1 MFVNLSVKDIELN
14 YNSTIH
20 DNNIVIQ
27 TQDIVSNLKLMKY
40 LDSKKIYFLES
51 LALSS
56 LELHYQN
63 EIGTLF
69 LEYNNLTIDYNNK
82 TYLNYKDMKYM
93 FANLEVILGYINIA
107 YNTTQLH
114 TDNPNIIDIAHF
126 TTKQY
131 NMVILNF
138 FALKFRN
145 FASYDKVIEETNL
158 FYDINFD
165 FGEYNKELSMT
176 RFMLTHF
183 IRFISTK
190 PDAIPF
196 SNGFGSII
204 KNLIQRKNTDVT
216 KTLII
221 EEINSFLSNLSSLY
235 NQTFS
240 LQSVNITESGYIAQN
255 IAVHVYLKAAKEETV
270 RIILEG

>member
-1 MFVNLSVKDIELN
+1 MFVNISVKDIELN
-14 YNSTIH
+14 YNSTIY

-51 LALSS
+51 LSLNS

-82 TYLNYKDMKYM
+82 TYLNFTAMKYM
-93 FANLEVILGYINIA
+93 FANLEVVLGYINIA
-107 YNTTQLH
+107 YNKTQLH
-114 TDNPNIIDIAHF
+114 TDNKNIVDIAEF

-131 NMVILNF
+131 NTLILNF

-145 FASYDKVIEETNL
+145 YASYDKTIEDTNY

-165 FGEYNKELSMT
+165 FGEYNKEMSLT

-183 IRFISTK
+183 IRYISTK
-190 PDAIPF
+190 ADAIPF
-196 SNGFGSII
+196 SNGFGSNI

-216 KTLII
+216 RTLIS
-221 EEINSFLSNLSSLY
+221 EEISNFLSTLSSLY
-235 NQTFS
+235 NQSFL
-240 LQSVNITESGYIAQN
+240 LQGVDLTESGYIAQK
-255 IAVHVYLKAAKEETV
+255 IIVHVYLKASSEDTV